1 MKYHFIIL
9 LFLTFFY
16 SFSQKDSIIIKGTL
30 VTDSD
35 HKKIQNAYVH
45 LISSQNHRYEYKT
58 DSTGKY
64 RFRFFTDAV
73 FSCTITVAS
82 DKHTTAGRFRNLGF
96 LATKDN
102 AVFELEPG
110 NIYVKDFEL
119 REIISCGPIAP
130 TILFNYNSILS
141 CNDSIHQVDSANYE
155 SFYNTIQILYASLK
169 ENPTIIIEIQG
180 NASSHEKNAQNLS
193 LYRAQLIK
201 EILIAKGINKNRLLT
216 KSWGNQKLLIRDNII
231 KKAKTKEEKLALH
244 LKNQRVVF
252 RIISWD
258 FKE

>member
-1 MKYHFIIL
+1 MTYHFIVL
-9 LFLTFFY
+9 LLSTFFY
-16 SFSQKDSIIIKGTL
+16 SFSQKDSIIIKGT
-30 VTDSD
+30 VITDSD
-35 HKKIQNAYVH
+35 YKKIQNAYVH
-45 LISSQNHRYEYKT
+45 LVSSQNHRYEYKT
-58 DSTGKY
+58 DSSGNY

-82 DKHTTAGRFRNLGF
+82 DKHTSARRFRNLGF
-96 LATKDN
+96 LATKNN
-102 AVFELEPG
+102 AVFELVPG
-110 NIYVKDFEL
+110 KIYNKDFEL

-130 TILFNYNSILS
+130 AILFNPNSILS
-141 CNDSIHQVDSANYE
+141 CNDSIRNVDSVNFE
-155 SFYNTIQILYASLK
+155 SFYNTIQILYFSLK
-169 ENPTIIIEIQG
+169 ENPTIIIEIIG

-201 EILIAKGINKNRLLT
+201 EILIAKGINRNRLLI
-216 KSWGNQKLLIRDNII
+216 KSLGNKRLLIKDNII

-244 LKNQRVVF
+244 MRNQRVVF